1 MKKKSMYVSFI
12 LLLFLTF
19 TVAGCGN
26 MMNTP
31 TKKVEEFLSKY
42 QTMDSKVLN
51 QLDEVLS
58 DGSFFNDDQREK
70 YRDLMK
76 NQYQN
81 ISYKIKDEKVDGD
94 DATVTTEIEVYD
106 YSKAVE
112 ESEKY
117 LEEHKDDF
125 YKDDVLDEEKY
136 MDYKI
141 NAMKE
146 IKDKVTYTIDF
157 KLTKKDDA
165 WKLDDISEIDRQK
178 IHGIYKR

>member
-1 MKKKSMYVSFI
+1 MKRKFMYLPICF
-12 LLLFLTF
+12 LMLFL
-19 TVAGCGN
+19 VGCGN

-42 QTMDSKVLN
+42 QTMDSKVLK
-51 QLDEVLS
+51 QLDDVLEGEDS
-58 DGSFFNDDQREK
+58 FNDEQRGK

-81 ISYKIKDEKVDGD
+81 ISYKIKDEKIDGD
-94 DATVTTEIEVYD
+94 LATVTTEIEVYD
-106 YSKAVE
+106 YSKAIE

-117 LEEHKDDF
+117 LEKNKDDF
-125 YKDDVLDEEKY
+125 YKDDVLDEVKY

-157 KLTKKDDA
+157 KLTKKDDE
-165 WKLDDISEIDRQK
+165 WKMNDISEVDRQK

>member
-1 MKKKSMYVSFI
+1 
-12 LLLFLTF
+12 
-19 TVAGCGN
+19 
-26 MMNTP
+26 
-31 TKKVEEFLSKY
+31 
-42 QTMDSKVLN
+42 
-51 QLDEVLS
+51 
-58 DGSFFNDDQREK
+58 
-70 YRDLMK
+70 MK